1 MTTIHIVGAGGM
13 LGQALLR
20 ELADFPV
27 SAGTREEVDLTHPE
41 TLEAFITPGSVV
53 INAAAYTQV
62 DAAEEERDAVFA
74 TNATGVANL
83 ATVAK
88 AKNAR
93 VIHVSTDYVF
103 DGMAR
108 EPYAEDS
115 PTNPATVY
123 GASKLAGEKFLRETL
138 PDASAI
144 VRTAWLYGVPGS
156 SFPAT
161 ILNAARTRD
170 TLQVVT
176 DQIGQPTWTR
186 DVARMIRSLI
196 ESSVTSGVFH
206 ATNAG
211 QASWWD
217 FARRLF
223 ELAGWDPDRVLPTT
237 SETFVRPA
245 PRPAWSVLGH
255 DNWQKNG
262 LPAPRHWREALEEAW
277 DAELTT
283 LVSEKL
289 HE

>member
-1 MTTIHIVGAGGM
+1 MH
-13 LGQALLR
+13 
-20 ELADFPV
+20 
-27 SAGTREEVDLTHPE
+27 
-41 TLEAFITPGSVV
+41 
-53 INAAAYTQV
+53 
-62 DAAEEERDAVFA
+62 AAEEDHDAAFA

-103 DGMAR
+103 DGVAR
-108 EPYAEDS
+108 EPYSEDS

-123 GASKLAGEKFLRETL
+123 GASKLAGEKFLQETL
-138 PDASAI
+138 PESSVI

-161 ILNAARTRD
+161 ILGAAQTRD

-186 DVARMIRSLI
+186 DVARMIRSLL
-196 ESSVTSGVFH
+196 ESSVTSGFFH

-211 QASWWD
+211 QASWWE

-223 ELAGWDPDRVLPTT
+223 ELAGWDPERVLPTT

-255 DNWQKNG
+255 DNWEKND
-262 LPAPRHWREALEEAW
+262 LPAPRHWRAALDEAW
-277 DAELTT
+277 DAELHA
-283 LVSEKL
+283 LVPGKVS
-289 HE
+289 

>member
-1 MTTIHIVGAGGM
+1 MTTVHIVGAGGM
-13 LGQALLR
+13 LGQALVR
-20 ELADFPV
+20 ELADLPL
-27 SAGTREEVDLTHPE
+27 SPGTREIADLTRPE
-41 TLEAFITPGSVV
+41 TLESFITPGSIV

-62 DAAEEERDAVFA
+62 DAAEEERDAAFA
-74 TNATGVANL
+74 ANATGVANL

-103 DGMAR
+103 DGVAR
-108 EPYAEDS
+108 EPYSEDS
-115 PTNPATVY
+115 HTNPATVY
-123 GASKLAGEKFLRETL
+123 GASKLAGEKFLQETL
-138 PDASAI
+138 PDGSVI

-161 ILNAARTRD
+161 ILGAAQTRD

-186 DVARMIRSLI
+186 DVARLIRSVL

-211 QASWWD
+211 QASWWE

-223 ELAGWDPDRVLPTT
+223 ELAGWDPDRVLPST

-255 DNWQKNG
+255 GNWEKNG
-262 LPAPRHWREALEEAW
+262 LPAPRHWREALDEAW
-277 DAELTT
+277 DTELHT
-283 LVSEKL
+283 LVSETPR
-289 HE
+289 

>member
-13 LGQALLR
+13 LGGALVR

-27 SAGTREEVDLTHPE
+27 SAGTRETADLTRPE
-41 TLEAFITPGSVV
+41 TLEAFITPGSIV

-62 DAAEEERDAVFA
+62 DEAEEDRDAAFA
-74 TNATGVANL
+74 SNATGVSNL

-103 DGMAR
+103 DGVAR
-108 EPYAEDS
+108 EPYDEDS

-123 GASKLAGEKFLRETL
+123 GASKLAGEKFLREIL
-138 PDASAI
+138 PDESLI

-161 ILNAARTRD
+161 ILGAAQTRD

-186 DVARMIRSLI
+186 DVARLVRSLL

-211 QASWWD
+211 QASWWE

-223 ELAGWDPDRVLPTT
+223 ELAGWDPERVLPTT

-255 DNWQKNG
+255 GNWEKNG
-262 LPAPRHWREALEEAW
+262 LPAPRHWREALDEAW
-277 DAELTT
+277 DTELHT
-283 LVSEKL
+283 LVSETL
-289 HE
+289 R

>member
-1 MTTIHIVGAGGM
+1 MTTVHIVGAGGM
-13 LGQALLR
+13 LGQALVR
-20 ELADFPV
+20 ELADFPL
-27 SAGTREEVDLTHPE
+27 SPGTREIADLTRPV
-41 TLEAFITPGSVV
+41 TLESFITPDSIV

-62 DAAEEERDAVFA
+62 DAAEEDRDAAFA
-74 TNATGVANL
+74 TNAAGVANL
-83 ATVAK
+83 ATIAK

-103 DGMAR
+103 DGVAR
-108 EPYAEDS
+108 EPYSEDS

-123 GASKLAGEKFLRETL
+123 GASKLAGEQFLRETL
-138 PDASAI
+138 PDGSVI

-161 ILNAARTRD
+161 ILGAAQTRD

-186 DVARMIRSLI
+186 DVARLIRSVL

-211 QASWWD
+211 QASWWE

-255 DNWQKNG
+255 DNWEKNG
-262 LPAPRHWREALEEAW
+262 LPAPRHWREALDEAW
-277 DAELTT
+277 DAELHT
-283 LVSEKL
+283 LVGENPG
-289 HE
+289 

>member
-13 LGQALLR
+13 LGQALVR
-20 ELADFPV
+20 ELADFSV
-27 SAGTREEVDLTHPE
+27 SAGTRETADLTQLE
-41 TLEAFITPGSVV
+41 TLEAFITPGSIV

-62 DAAEEERDAVFA
+62 DAAEEERDAAFA
-74 TNATGVANL
+74 TNATGVSNL
-83 ATVAK
+83 ATIAK

-103 DGMAR
+103 DGVAR
-108 EPYAEDS
+108 EPYGEDS
-115 PTNPATVY
+115 PTNPASVY
-123 GASKLAGEKFLRETL
+123 GASKLAGEKLLRETL
-138 PDASAI
+138 PDGAVI
-144 VRTAWLYGVPGS
+144 VRTAWLYSVPGS

-161 ILNAARTRD
+161 ILGAAQTRD

-186 DVARMIRSLI
+186 DLARMIRSLL

-223 ELAGWDPDRVLPTT
+223 ELAGWDPERVLPTT

-255 DNWQKNG
+255 GNWGKNG
-262 LPAPRHWREALEEAW
+262 LPTPRHWREALDEAW
-277 DAELTT
+277 DTELHT
-283 LVSEKL
+283 LVSENPG
-289 HE
+289 

>member
-13 LGQALLR
+13 LGGALVR

-27 SAGTREEVDLTHPE
+27 SAGTRETADLTRPE
-41 TLEAFITPGSVV
+41 TLEAFITPGSIV

-62 DAAEEERDAVFA
+62 DAAEEERDAAFA
-74 TNATGVANL
+74 TNATGVSNL

-103 DGMAR
+103 DGVAR
-108 EPYAEDS
+108 EPYGEDS
-115 PTNPATVY
+115 PTNPASVY
-123 GASKLAGEKFLRETL
+123 GASKLAGEKFLRDAL
-138 PDASAI
+138 PDGSVI

-161 ILNAARTRD
+161 ILGAAQTRD

-186 DVARMIRSLI
+186 DVARLIQSLL

-211 QASWWD
+211 QASWWE

-255 DNWQKNG
+255 GNWEKNG
-262 LPAPRHWREALEEAW
+262 LPAPRHWREALDEAW
-277 DAELTT
+277 DTELRT
-283 LVSEKL
+283 LVGENPR
-289 HE
+289 

>member
-1 MTTIHIVGAGGM
+1 MTKIHIVGAGGM
-13 LGQALLR
+13 LGRALVR

-27 SAGTREEVDLTHPE
+27 SAGTRETADLTRPE
-41 TLEAFITPGSVV
+41 TLEAFIAPGSIV

-62 DAAEEERDAVFA
+62 DAAEEERDAAFA

-83 ATVAK
+83 ATIAK

-103 DGMAR
+103 DGVAR
-108 EPYAEDS
+108 EPYGEDS
-115 PTNPATVY
+115 PTTPASAY
-123 GASKLAGEKFLRETL
+123 GASKLAGEKLLRETL
-138 PDASAI
+138 PDGSVV

-161 ILNAARTRD
+161 ILGAAQTRD

-186 DVARMIRSLI
+186 DVARMIRFLL

-211 QASWWD
+211 QASWWE

-237 SETFVRPA
+237 SESFVRPA

-255 DNWQKNG
+255 DNWEKNG
-262 LPAPRHWREALEEAW
+262 LPAPRHWREALDDAW
-277 DAELTT
+277 ETELHT
-283 LVSEKL
+283 LVSEKSR
-289 HE
+289 

>member
-1 MTTIHIVGAGGM
+1 MTTVHIVGAGGM
-13 LGQALLR
+13 LGQALVR
-20 ELADFPV
+20 ELADFPL
-27 SAGTREEVDLTHPE
+27 SPGTREIADLTRPE
-41 TLEAFITPGSVV
+41 TLESFITPGSVV

-62 DAAEEERDAVFA
+62 DAAEEDRDAAFA

-88 AKNAR
+88 AKSAQ
-93 VIHVSTDYVF
+93 VIHLSTDYVF
-103 DGMAR
+103 DGAASA
-108 EPYAEDS
+108 PYAEGS
-115 PTNPATVY
+115 PTNPVSAY
-123 GASKLAGEKFLRETL
+123 GASKLAGEKLLRETL
-138 PDASAI
+138 PDASLI

-161 ILNAARTRD
+161 ILGAAQTRD

-176 DQIGQPTWTR
+176 DQIGQPTWTH
-186 DVARMIRSLI
+186 DVARMIRSLL

-211 QASWWD
+211 QASWWE

-223 ELAGWDPDRVLPTT
+223 ELAGWDPERVLPTT

-255 DNWQKNG
+255 DNWEKNG
-262 LPAPRHWREALEEAW
+262 LPPPRHWRAALDEAW
-277 DAELTT
+277 DAELHA
-283 LVSEKL
+283 LVAGKVS
-289 HE
+289 

>member
-1 MTTIHIVGAGGM
+1 M
-13 LGQALLR
+13 LGQALVR
-20 ELADFPV
+20 ELADFPL
-27 SAGTREEVDLTHPE
+27 SPGTREIADLTRPE
-41 TLEAFITPGSVV
+41 TLESFITSGSVV

-62 DAAEEERDAVFA
+62 DASEEDRDAAFA
-74 TNATGVANL
+74 ANATGVANL

-88 AKNAR
+88 AKSAQ
-93 VIHVSTDYVF
+93 VIHLSTDYVF
-103 DGMAR
+103 DGAASA
-108 EPYAEDS
+108 PYAEDS
-115 PTNPATVY
+115 PTNPVSAY
-123 GASKLAGEKFLRETL
+123 GASKLAGEKLLRETL
-138 PDASAI
+138 PDASLI

-161 ILNAARTRD
+161 ILGAAQTRD

-176 DQIGQPTWTR
+176 DQIGQPTWTH
-186 DVARMIRSLI
+186 DVARMIRSLL

-211 QASWWD
+211 QASWWE

-255 DNWQKNG
+255 DNWEKNG
-262 LPAPRHWREALEEAW
+262 LPAPRHWREALDEAW
-277 DAELTT
+277 DTELHT
-283 LVSEKL
+283 LVSESPR
-289 HE
+289 

>member
-13 LGQALLR
+13 LGGALVR
-20 ELADFPV
+20 ELEDFPV
-27 SAGTREEVDLTHPE
+27 SAGTRETADLTRPE
-41 TLEAFITPGSVV
+41 TLEAFITPGSIV

-62 DAAEEERDAVFA
+62 DAAEEERDAAFA
-74 TNATGVANL
+74 TNAAGVANL
-83 ATVAK
+83 ATIAK

-103 DGMAR
+103 DGVAR
-108 EPYAEDS
+108 EPYGEDS

-138 PDASAI
+138 PDGSVI

-161 ILNAARTRD
+161 ILRAAQTRD

-186 DVARMIRSLI
+186 DVARLIRSLL

-211 QASWWD
+211 QASWWE

-255 DNWQKNG
+255 GNWEKNG
-262 LPAPRHWREALEEAW
+262 LLAPRHWREALDEAW
-277 DAELTT
+277 DTELHT
-283 LVSEKL
+283 LVSESL
-289 HE
+289 R

>member
-13 LGQALLR
+13 LGRALVR

-27 SAGTREEVDLTHPE
+27 SAGTRETADLTRPE
-41 TLEAFITPGSVV
+41 TLEAFITPGSIV

-62 DAAEEERDAVFA
+62 DAAEEERDAAFA

-83 ATVAK
+83 ATIAK

-103 DGMAR
+103 DGVAR
-108 EPYAEDS
+108 EPYGEDS
-115 PTNPATVY
+115 PTNPATIY
-123 GASKLAGEKFLRETL
+123 GASKLAGEKFLRDAL
-138 PDASAI
+138 PDGSVI

-161 ILNAARTRD
+161 ILGAAQTRD

-186 DVARMIRSLI
+186 DVARMIRSLL
-196 ESSVTSGVFH
+196 ESSVASGVFH

-211 QASWWD
+211 QASWWE

-237 SETFVRPA
+237 SENFVRPA
-245 PRPAWSVLGH
+245 PRPSWSVLGH
-255 DNWQKNG
+255 DNWEKNG
-262 LPAPRHWREALEEAW
+262 LAAPRHWREGLDEAW
-277 DAELTT
+277 DTELHT
-283 LVSEKL
+283 LVSENTR
-289 HE
+289 

>member
-1 MTTIHIVGAGGM
+1 MTTVHIVGAGGM
-13 LGQALLR
+13 LGQALVR
-20 ELADFPV
+20 ELADFPL
-27 SAGTREEVDLTHPE
+27 SPGTREIADLTRPE
-41 TLEAFITPGSVV
+41 TLESFITPGSVV

-62 DAAEEERDAVFA
+62 DAAEEDRDAAFA

-88 AKNAR
+88 AKSAR
-93 VIHVSTDYVF
+93 VIHLSTDYVF
-103 DGMAR
+103 DGAASS
-108 EPYAEDS
+108 PYAEDS
-115 PTNPATVY
+115 PTNPVSAY
-123 GASKLAGEKFLRETL
+123 GASKLAGEKLLRETL
-138 PDASAI
+138 PDASLI
-144 VRTAWLYGVPGS
+144 VRTAWLYGHPGS

-161 ILNAARTRD
+161 ILGAAQTRD

-186 DVARMIRSLI
+186 DVARMIRALL

-211 QASWWD
+211 QASWWE

-223 ELAGWDPDRVLPTT
+223 ELAGWDPERVLPTT

-262 LPAPRHWREALEEAW
+262 LPSPRHWREALDEAW
-277 DAELTT
+277 DAELHA
-283 LVSEKL
+283 LLAGKVS
-289 HE
+289 

>member
-13 LGQALLR
+13 LGGALVR
-20 ELADFPV
+20 ELEDFPV
-27 SAGTREEVDLTHPE
+27 SAGTRETADLTRPE
-41 TLEAFITPGSVV
+41 TLEAFITPGSIV

-62 DAAEEERDAVFA
+62 DAAEEERDAAFA

-103 DGMAR
+103 DGVAR
-108 EPYAEDS
+108 EPYGEDS
-115 PTNPATVY
+115 PTNPASVY
-123 GASKLAGEKFLRETL
+123 GASKLAGEKFLRDAL
-138 PDASAI
+138 PDGSVI

-161 ILNAARTRD
+161 ILGAAQTRD

-186 DVARMIRSLI
+186 DVARLIRSLL

-211 QASWWD
+211 QASWWE

-255 DNWQKNG
+255 GNWEKNG
-262 LPAPRHWREALEEAW
+262 LLAPRHWREALDEAW
-277 DAELTT
+277 DTELHT
-283 LVSEKL
+283 LVSESL
-289 HE
+289 R

>member
-1 MTTIHIVGAGGM
+1 M
-13 LGQALLR
+13 LGQALVR
-20 ELADFPV
+20 ELADFPL
-27 SAGTREEVDLTHPE
+27 SPGTREIADLTRPE
-41 TLEAFITPGSVV
+41 TLESFITPGSIV

-62 DAAEEERDAVFA
+62 DAAEEEHDAAFA

-83 ATVAK
+83 ATIAK
-88 AKNAR
+88 SKNAR

-103 DGMAR
+103 DGVAR
-108 EPYAEDS
+108 EPYSEDS

-123 GASKLAGEKFLRETL
+123 GASKLAGEKLLRETL
-138 PDASAI
+138 PDGSVI

-161 ILNAARTRD
+161 ILGAAQTRD

-186 DVARMIRSLI
+186 DVARMIRSLL

-211 QASWWD
+211 QASWWE

-255 DNWQKNG
+255 DNWEKNG
-262 LPAPRHWREALEEAW
+262 LPPPRHWRAALDEAW
-277 DAELTT
+277 DAELHA
-283 LVSEKL
+283 LVAGEVS
-289 HE
+289 

>member
-13 LGQALLR
+13 LGGALVR
-20 ELADFPV
+20 ELEDFPV
-27 SAGTREEVDLTHPE
+27 SAGTRETADLTRPE
-41 TLEAFITPGSVV
+41 TLEAFITPGSIV

-62 DAAEEERDAVFA
+62 DAAEEERDAAFA
-74 TNATGVANL
+74 TNAAGVANL
-83 ATVAK
+83 ATIAK

-103 DGMAR
+103 DGVAR
-108 EPYAEDS
+108 EPYGEDS

-138 PDASAI
+138 PDGSVI

-161 ILNAARTRD
+161 ILRAAKTRD

-186 DVARMIRSLI
+186 DVARLIRSLL

-211 QASWWD
+211 QASWWE

-237 SETFVRPA
+237 SETLVRPA

-255 DNWQKNG
+255 GNWEKNG
-262 LPAPRHWREALEEAW
+262 LLAPRHWREALDEAW
-277 DAELTT
+277 DTELHT
-283 LVSEKL
+283 LVSESL
-289 HE
+289 R

>member
-13 LGQALLR
+13 LGQALVR
-20 ELADFPV
+20 ELADFPL
-27 SAGTREEVDLTHPE
+27 SPGTRETADLTQPA
-41 TLEAFITPGSVV
+41 TLESFITPGSIV

-62 DAAEEERDAVFA
+62 DAAEEDRDAAFA

-83 ATVAK
+83 AKVAK

-93 VIHVSTDYVF
+93 VIHISTDYVF
-103 DGMAR
+103 DGAANA
-108 EPYAEDS
+108 PYAEDA

-123 GASKLAGEKFLRETL
+123 GASKLAGEKLLRETL
-138 PDASAI
+138 PDDSLI
-144 VRTAWLYGVPGS
+144 VRTAWLYGYPGS

-161 ILNAARTRD
+161 ILNAAHTRD

-176 DQIGQPTWTR
+176 DQIGQPTWTG
-186 DVARMIRSLI
+186 DVARMIRSLV
-196 ESSVTSGVFH
+196 ESSITSGVFH

-211 QASWWD
+211 QASWWE

-223 ELAGWDPDRVLPTT
+223 ELAGWDPERVLPTT

-255 DNWQKNG
+255 DNWAKKG
-262 LPAPRHWREALEEAW
+262 LATPRNWSETLDEAW
-277 DAELTT
+277 DTELHT
-283 LVSEKL
+283 LVSENSR
-289 HE
+289 

>member
-13 LGQALLR
+13 LGGALVR
-20 ELADFPV
+20 ELADFPF
-27 SAGTREEVDLTHPE
+27 SAGTRETAELTRPE
-41 TLEAFITPGSVV
+41 TLEAFITPGSIV

-62 DAAEEERDAVFA
+62 DAAEEERDAAFA
-74 TNATGVANL
+74 TNAAGVANL
-83 ATVAK
+83 ATIAK

-103 DGMAR
+103 DGVAR
-108 EPYAEDS
+108 EPYGEDS

-138 PDASAI
+138 PDGSVI

-161 ILNAARTRD
+161 ILRAAKTRD

-186 DVARMIRSLI
+186 DVARLIRSLL

-206 ATNAG
+206 ATTAG
-211 QASWWD
+211 QASWWE

-223 ELAGWDPDRVLPTT
+223 ELSGWDPDRVLPTT

-255 DNWQKNG
+255 GNWEKNG
-262 LPAPRHWREALEEAW
+262 LLAPRHWREALDEAW
-277 DAELTT
+277 DTELHT
-283 LVSEKL
+283 LVSESL
-289 HE
+289 R

>member
-1 MTTIHIVGAGGM
+1 M
-13 LGQALLR
+13 LGQALVR
-20 ELADFPV
+20 ELSDFSV
-27 SAGTREEVDLTHPE
+27 SSGTRETADLTRPE
-41 TLEAFITPGSVV
+41 TLEAFITPGSIV

-62 DAAEEERDAVFA
+62 DAAEEERDAAFA

-83 ATVAK
+83 ASVAK

-103 DGMAR
+103 DGAASA
-108 EPYAEDS
+108 PYGEES

-123 GASKLAGEKFLRETL
+123 GESKRAGENLLREIL
-138 PDASAI
+138 PDGSVI

-161 ILNAARTRD
+161 IMGAAKTRD

-186 DVARMIRSLI
+186 DVARMIRSLL

-211 QASWWD
+211 QASWWE

-223 ELAGWDPDRVLPTT
+223 ELAGWDPERVLPTT

-255 DNWQKNG
+255 DNWEKNG
-262 LPAPRHWREALEEAW
+262 LPAPRHWREALDDAW
-277 DAELTT
+277 DTELHT
-283 LVSEKL
+283 LVSENSR
-289 HE
+289 

>member
-13 LGQALLR
+13 LGQALVR
-20 ELADFPV
+20 ELTDFPL
-27 SAGTREEVDLTHPE
+27 SPGTREIADLTRPE
-41 TLEAFITPGSVV
+41 TLESFITPGSII
-53 INAAAYTQV
+53 INAAAYTHV
-62 DAAEEERDAVFA
+62 DAAEEERDAAFA
-74 TNATGVANL
+74 ANAAGVANL

-103 DGMAR
+103 DGVAR
-108 EPYAEDS
+108 EPYGEDS

-138 PDASAI
+138 PDGSVI

-161 ILNAARTRD
+161 ILGAAQTRD

-186 DVARMIRSLI
+186 DVARMIRSLL

-211 QASWWD
+211 QASWWE

-255 DNWQKNG
+255 SNWEKNG
-262 LPAPRHWREALEEAW
+262 LPAPRHWREALDEAW
-277 DAELTT
+277 ETELHT
-283 LVSEKL
+283 LVSETPR
-289 HE
+289 

>member
-13 LGQALLR
+13 LGQALVR
-20 ELADFPV
+20 ELGGFPV
-27 SAGTREEVDLTHPE
+27 SAGTRDTADLTRPE
-41 TLEAFITPGSVV
+41 TLEAFITSGSIV

-62 DAAEEERDAVFA
+62 DAAEEDRDAAFA
-74 TNATGVANL
+74 TNATGVSNL
-83 ATVAK
+83 AVVAK

-103 DGMAR
+103 DGVAR
-108 EPYAEDS
+108 EPYGEDS

-123 GASKLAGEKFLRETL
+123 GASKLAGEKSLREIL
-138 PDASAI
+138 PDGSVI
-144 VRTAWLYGVPGS
+144 VRTSWLYGVPGS

-161 ILNAARTRD
+161 ILGAAQTRD
-170 TLQVVT
+170 TLRVVT

-186 DVARMIRSLI
+186 DVARMIRFLL

-211 QASWWD
+211 QASWWE

-223 ELAGWDPDRVLPTT
+223 ELAGWDPERVLPTT

-255 DNWQKNG
+255 GNWEKNG
-262 LPAPRHWREALEEAW
+262 LPNPRHWREALDEAW
-277 DAELTT
+277 DTELHT
-283 LVSEKL
+283 LVSENTR
-289 HE
+289 

>member
-1 MTTIHIVGAGGM
+1 M
-13 LGQALLR
+13 LGQALVR
-20 ELADFPV
+20 ELADFPL
-27 SAGTREEVDLTHPE
+27 SPGTREIADLTRPE
-41 TLEAFITPGSVV
+41 TLESFITPGSVV

-62 DAAEEERDAVFA
+62 DAAEEDRDAAFA

-88 AKNAR
+88 AKSAQ
-93 VIHVSTDYVF
+93 VIHLSTDYVF
-103 DGMAR
+103 DGAASA
-108 EPYAEDS
+108 PYAEDS
-115 PTNPATVY
+115 PTNPVSAY
-123 GASKLAGEKFLRETL
+123 GASKLAGEKLLRETL
-138 PDASAI
+138 PDTSLI

-161 ILNAARTRD
+161 ILGAAQTRD

-176 DQIGQPTWTR
+176 DQIGQPTWTH
-186 DVARMIRSLI
+186 DVARMIRSLL

-211 QASWWD
+211 GASWWE

-223 ELAGWDPDRVLPTT
+223 ELAGWDPERVLPTT

-255 DNWQKNG
+255 DNWEKNG
-262 LPAPRHWREALEEAW
+262 LPPPRHWRAALDEAW
-277 DAELTT
+277 DAELHA
-283 LVSEKL
+283 LVAGKVS
-289 HE
+289 

>member
-13 LGQALLR
+13 LGRALVR

-27 SAGTREEVDLTHPE
+27 SAETRETADLTRPE
-41 TLEAFITPGSVV
+41 TLEAFITPGSIV

-62 DAAEEERDAVFA
+62 DAAEEERDAAFA

-103 DGMAR
+103 DGVAR
-108 EPYAEDS
+108 EPYGEDS
-115 PTNPATVY
+115 PTNPASVY
-123 GASKLAGEKFLRETL
+123 GASKLAGEKFLRDTL
-138 PDASAI
+138 PDGSVI

-161 ILNAARTRD
+161 ILGAAQSRD

-186 DVARMIRSLI
+186 DVARLIRSLL

-211 QASWWD
+211 QASWWE

-255 DNWQKNG
+255 DNWEKNG
-262 LPAPRHWREALEEAW
+262 LPAPRHWREALDEAW
-277 DAELTT
+277 DAELHA
-283 LVSEKL
+283 LVSENSR
-289 HE
+289 

>member
-13 LGQALLR
+13 LGHALVR
-20 ELADFPV
+20 ELSDFPV
-27 SAGTREEVDLTHPE
+27 SSGTREAVDLTRPE
-41 TLEAFITPGSVV
+41 TLEAFVTPGSVV

-62 DAAEEERDAVFA
+62 DAAEENRDAAFA

-88 AKNAR
+88 AKNVR

-103 DGMAR
+103 DGVASAHYG
-108 EPYAEDS
+108 EES
-115 PTNPATVY
+115 LTNPATVY
-123 GASKLAGEKFLRETL
+123 GESKLAGENFLREIL
-138 PDASAI
+138 PDGSVI

-161 ILNAARTRD
+161 ILGAAKTRD

-186 DVARMIRSLI
+186 DVARMIRSLL

-211 QASWWD
+211 QASWWE

-255 DNWQKNG
+255 DNWERNG
-262 LPAPRHWREALEEAW
+262 LPAPRHWREALDDAW
-277 DAELTT
+277 DTELHT
-283 LVSEKL
+283 LVSEKSR
-289 HE
+289 

>member
-13 LGQALLR
+13 LGGALVR
-20 ELADFPV
+20 ELEDFPV
-27 SAGTREEVDLTHPE
+27 SAGTRETADLTRPE
-41 TLEAFITPGSVV
+41 TLEAFITPGSIV

-62 DAAEEERDAVFA
+62 DAAEEERDAAFA
-74 TNATGVANL
+74 TNAAGVANL
-83 ATVAK
+83 ATIAK

-103 DGMAR
+103 DGVAR
-108 EPYAEDS
+108 EPYGEDS

-138 PDASAI
+138 PDGSVI

-161 ILNAARTRD
+161 ILRAAKTRD

-186 DVARMIRSLI
+186 DVARLIRSLL

-211 QASWWD
+211 QASWWG

-223 ELAGWDPDRVLPTT
+223 ELAGWDPERVLPTT

-255 DNWQKNG
+255 GNWEKNG
-262 LPAPRHWREALEEAW
+262 LLAPRHWREALDEAW
-277 DAELTT
+277 DTELHT
-283 LVSEKL
+283 LVSESL
-289 HE
+289 R

>member
-1 MTTIHIVGAGGM
+1 M
-13 LGQALLR
+13 LGQALVR
-20 ELADFPV
+20 ELADFPL
-27 SAGTREEVDLTHPE
+27 SPGTREIADLTRPE
-41 TLEAFITPGSVV
+41 TLESFITSGSVV

-62 DAAEEERDAVFA
+62 DASEEDRDAAFA
-74 TNATGVANL
+74 ANATGAANL
-83 ATVAK
+83 ATIAK

-103 DGMAR
+103 DGVAR
-108 EPYAEDS
+108 EPYSEDS

-123 GASKLAGEKFLRETL
+123 GASKLAGEKFLQETL
-138 PDASAI
+138 PDGSVI

-161 ILNAARTRD
+161 ILGAAQTRD

-186 DVARMIRSLI
+186 DVARMIRSLL

-211 QASWWD
+211 QASWWE

-255 DNWQKNG
+255 DNWEKNG
-262 LPAPRHWREALEEAW
+262 LPPPRHWRAALDEAW
-277 DAELTT
+277 DAELHA
-283 LVSEKL
+283 LVAGKIS
-289 HE
+289 

>member
-1 MTTIHIVGAGGM
+1 M
-13 LGQALLR
+13 LGQALVR
-20 ELADFPV
+20 ELADFPL
-27 SAGTREEVDLTHPE
+27 SPGTREIADLARPE
-41 TLEAFITPGSVV
+41 TLESFITSGSVV

-62 DAAEEERDAVFA
+62 DASEEDRDAAFA
-74 TNATGVANL
+74 ANATGVANL

-88 AKNAR
+88 AKSAQ
-93 VIHVSTDYVF
+93 VIHLSTDYVF
-103 DGMAR
+103 DGAASA
-108 EPYAEDS
+108 PYAEDS
-115 PTNPATVY
+115 PTNPVSAY
-123 GASKLAGEKFLRETL
+123 GASKLAGEKLLRETL
-138 PDASAI
+138 PDASLI

-161 ILNAARTRD
+161 ILGAAQTRD

-176 DQIGQPTWTR
+176 DQIGQPTWTH
-186 DVARMIRSLI
+186 DVARMIRSLL

-211 QASWWD
+211 QASWWE

-255 DNWQKNG
+255 DNWEKNG
-262 LPAPRHWREALEEAW
+262 LPPPRHWRAALDEAW
-277 DAELTT
+277 DAELHA
-283 LVSEKL
+283 LVAGKVS
-289 HE
+289 

>member
-13 LGQALLR
+13 LGGALVR

-27 SAGTREEVDLTHPE
+27 SAGTRETADLTRPE
-41 TLEAFITPGSVV
+41 TLEAFITPGSIV

-62 DAAEEERDAVFA
+62 DEAEEDRDAAFA
-74 TNATGVANL
+74 SNATGVSNL
-83 ATVAK
+83 ATIAK
-88 AKNAR
+88 AKDAR

-103 DGMAR
+103 DGVAR
-108 EPYAEDS
+108 EPYGEDS

-123 GASKLAGEKFLRETL
+123 GASKLAGEKFLREIL
-138 PDASAI
+138 PDESLI

-161 ILNAARTRD
+161 ILGAAQTRD

-186 DVARMIRSLI
+186 DVARMIRSLL

-211 QASWWD
+211 QASWWE

-223 ELAGWDPDRVLPTT
+223 ELSGWDPDRVLPTT

-255 DNWQKNG
+255 DNWEKNG
-262 LPAPRHWREALEEAW
+262 LAAPRHWREALDEAW
-277 DAELTT
+277 ETELRT
-283 LVSEKL
+283 LVGENPR
-289 HE
+289 